1 MRKMYIADPEL
12 LDINKPFVLKHRSDK
27 IPYLPAEVI
36 SMLKPESRS
45 NYLPLPTPA
54 QAPAQAPAESESD
67 SESETVTGFD
77 WNAAQNPGLPS
88 LMEALGSDDDDLEMV
103 TREEPSIVVDNNSP
117 AKRPRN
123 Q

>member
-12 LDINKPFVLKHRSDK
+12 LEINKPFVLKHRSDK
-27 IPYLPAEVI
+27 VPYLPAEVI

-54 QAPAQAPAESESD
+54 QAPAESESD
-67 SESETVTGFD
+67 SESETVAGFD

-88 LMEALGSDDDDLEMV
+88 LMEALGSDDDDDLEMV
-103 TREEPSIVVDNNSP
+103 TREEPSIVVDDDNDSP
-117 AKRPRN
+117 AKRPRA